1 VVRKLLNRDLGSAR
15 YQQSDSAEMRCS
27 TGNIS
32 YVKTA
37 HMGGTSVV
45 GQHRGALSRRFVAP
59 GRLAAATVKPPSTAR
74 EDAVGQQ
81 C

>member
-1 VVRKLLNRDLGSAR
+1 VVRKLLNGDLGSAR
-15 YQQSDSAEMRCS
+15 YQQADSAEMRCS

-59 GRLAAATVKPPSTAR
+59 GRLAAATVKTAVDR
-74 EDAVGQQ
+74 A
-81 C
+81 